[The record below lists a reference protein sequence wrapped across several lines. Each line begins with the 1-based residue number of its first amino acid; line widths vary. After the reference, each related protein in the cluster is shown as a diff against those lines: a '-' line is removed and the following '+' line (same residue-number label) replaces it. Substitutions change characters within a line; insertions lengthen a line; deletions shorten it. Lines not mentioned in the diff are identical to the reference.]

1 MALTDAQ
8 HQALADHIRANT
20 DPDVVAA
27 LAIRNDT
34 ELARLYN
41 LDSAEIVWRSSM
53 TRSDLKMAFDWS
65 EVVTGLS
72 ATDWQAWGELT
83 ADGSIDPSDANV
95 RAGFAAIFKS
105 PLTTT
110 RNALLAAAKRAASVY
125 ESVYTSG
132 TNGTP
137 GTLVVEG
144 PVTIA
149 IIGKTLNEY

>member
-41 LDSAEIVWRSSM
+41 LDSAVIVWRPSM

-72 ATDWQAWGELT
+72 ATDWQAWAELT

-95 RAGFAAIFKS
+95 RAGFAAIFKN

-125 ESVYTSG
+125 EAVYTSG

-137 GTLVVEG
+137 GTLAVEG

-149 IIGKTLNEY
+149 IIGKTLNEF